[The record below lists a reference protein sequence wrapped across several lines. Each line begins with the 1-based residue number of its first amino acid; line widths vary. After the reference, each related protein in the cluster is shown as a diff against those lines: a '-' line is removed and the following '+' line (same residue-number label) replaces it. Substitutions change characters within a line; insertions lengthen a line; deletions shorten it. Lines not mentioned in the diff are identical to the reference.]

1 MEDAMHTHDDSW
13 RPSRN
18 LTLHPGINFSKLE
31 VGGDIGGLVFAA
43 GSVVAVLIG
52 LPMLAPM
59 YLASM
64 VLGVGVAIVLFAW
77 HRHHPGH

>member
-1 MEDAMHTHDDSW
+1 MRAHESLR

-18 LTLHPGINFSKLE
+18 LELHPGINFSKLE

-52 LPMLAPM
+52 LPSIAPLYLGSMACGAGLA
-59 YLASM
+59 
-64 VLGVGVAIVLFAW
+64 VLLFEW
-77 HRHHPGH
+77 HRRHPGR

>member
-1 MEDAMHTHDDSW
+1 MNACEDLR

-18 LTLHPGINFSKLE
+18 LDLHPGINFSRMD

-52 LPMLAPM
+52 LPWIAPL
-59 YLASM
+59 YLASVAGGAGLA
-64 VLGVGVAIVLFAW
+64 VLLFKW
-77 HRHHPGH
+77 HQHLGPR

>member
-1 MEDAMHTHDDSW
+1 MRAQDDPQ

-18 LTLHPGINFSKLE
+18 LELHPGINFSRMD
-31 VGGDIGGLVFAA
+31 VGGDLGGLVFAV

-52 LPMLAPM
+52 LPYIALL
-59 YLASM
+59 YLASL
-64 VLGVGVAIVLFAW
+64 VCGIGVAVLLNEW

>member
-1 MEDAMHTHDDSW
+1 MHARAEER

-18 LTLHPGINFSKLE
+18 LDLHPGINFSKLE

-52 LPMLAPM
+52 LPWIAPL
-59 YLASM
+59 YIAS
-64 VLGVGVAIVLFAW
+64 VVCGAGVAALLFEW
-77 HRHHPGH
+77 HRRYPWR

>member
-1 MEDAMHTHDDSW
+1 MHAVETVR

-18 LTLHPGINFSKLE
+18 FELHPGINFSKLE

-52 LPMLAPM
+52 LPSIAPLYLGSIVCGAGLA
-59 YLASM
+59 
-64 VLGVGVAIVLFAW
+64 VLIFEW
-77 HRHHPGH
+77 HQRHPRY